1 MCRSP
6 GPGHAVPVQGWGRAA
21 RIASAL
27 GRRSRER
34 EAAVQAVK
42 AALAAVLA
50 LLAARWLSGAPG
62 LPGAGHTFLAP
73 YAALLAVTTTVR
85 RSWAGAG
92 RQAAMVVAGV
102 LLAYG
107 AGQLAA
113 GTLPGLPLAVV
124 LGLLLGRWRRF
135 AGDRD
140 QIAVTAVLLL
150 VNGVSGN
157 PAELAGW
164 VVLSL
169 IGSVVGASV
178 NTFVLPPLH
187 LRDAHDAV
195 RTLACEIG
203 DQLRVMAEGVREGW
217 TAGDAARWV
226 AQARALRAAVRRADD
241 AVWFGRESVR
251 WNPRRRSI
259 RLADAPLAAPDAVD
273 RVGRLGER
281 AVQVAVLLGDL
292 TDLAEGAGR
301 PGQEPDPVLAD
312 LLERLASAVDTLAD
326 RFEAREDLAEA
337 IAGPA
342 AAVRQLR
349 ADVRT
354 EPIHVRSTCLV
365 TISDALGDLTR
376 LR

>member
-1 MCRSP
+1 M
-6 GPGHAVPVQGWGRAA
+6 
-21 RIASAL
+21 
-27 GRRSRER
+27 
-34 EAAVQAVK
+34 QAVK

-50 LLAARWLSGAPG
+50 LLAARWMSGAPG
-62 LPGAGHTFLAP
+62 LPVGEHTFLAP
-73 YAALLAVTTTVR
+73 YAALLAVTMTVR
-85 RSWAGAG
+85 GSWAGAG

-107 AGQLAA
+107 AGRLTA
-113 GTLPGLPLAVV
+113 GTLAGLPLVVV
-124 LGLLLGRWRRF
+124 LGLVLGRWRRF
-135 AGDRD
+135 TGDRD
-140 QIAVTAVLLL
+140 WIAVTAVLLL

-169 IGSVVGASV
+169 VGSVVGATV

-195 RTLACEIG
+195 RSLACEIG
-203 DQLRVMAEGVREGW
+203 DQLRAVAGGVREGW
-217 TAGDAARWV
+217 TSGDAAQWV

-241 AVWFGRESVR
+241 AVWFGRESAR

-259 RLADAPLAAPDAVD
+259 RLADTPLAAPDAVE
-273 RVGRLGER
+273 RVGRLSER

-292 TDLAEGAGR
+292 TDLAETAGSPR
-301 PGQEPDPVLAD
+301 QEPDPVLAD
-312 LLERLASAVDTLAD
+312 LLERLAAAVDTLAD
-326 RFEAREDLAEA
+326 RFEAREELAEA

-342 AAVRQLR
+342 AQVRELR

-354 EPIHVRSTCLV
+354 EPTHVRSTCLV

-376 LR
+376 VS